1 MESLGAWTAKD
12 LPCADEGDPLALSPA
27 QMRTIGYRTI
37 DLLIERLSD
46 PDMEAMRRGR
56 PHELAELIGADV
68 PERPRPWT
76 QLMDQLD
83 DGVLTFMSRLAH
95 PSYFA
100 FIPASSTFPG
110 ALGDLITSALD
121 IDAGSWSSAAGPS
134 HLELVVLDW
143 FKQWI
148 GYPQD
153 AGGVLVSG
161 GSAANVTALAC
172 AREALVG
179 AGSDRAVIY
188 ASDQTHSSVSRAARL
203 LGFGSDQIRRLPS
216 DERYR
221 LRTDAL
227 IEAIEADVAAGNQ
240 PLIVAANAGTTNTGA
255 IDPLPE
261 LAAICRERGMWLH
274 VDAAYGGFAALT
286 GRGRRLLRGL
296 ELADS
301 VTLDPHKWLYQP
313 IECGCVLVREAGLL
327 ERAFAVAPDYLEDY
341 RGGEVDFCDRG
352 MQLTRSA
359 RALKVWLSLS
369 YFGAAAFREAID
381 RALDLARLAERLI
394 DEYPTL
400 ELLCPATLGVVCFR
414 RRLGSLDDEEQL
426 EHLNAELVT
435 RFETSGRG
443 LVSSTRLHGRY
454 AIRMC
459 VMNHTT
465 SRVNVEETLGWLA
478 SQPVAVEGGLTEMLG
493 RDDALP
499 DRRDALPER
508 RDALPERRGEA
519 QAVAGAF

>member
-1 MESLGAWTAKD
+1 ML
-12 LPCADEGDPLALSPA
+12 
-27 QMRTIGYRTI
+27 
-37 DLLIERLSD
+37 
-46 PDMEAMRRGR
+46 AMRRASR
-56 PHELAELIGADV
+56 HELSELIEPDV
-68 PERPRPWT
+68 PECPQPWT
-76 QLMDQLD
+76 HLIDQLD
-83 DGVLTFMSRLAH
+83 DSVLTFMSRLAH

-148 GYPQD
+148 GYPAT
-153 AGGVLVSG
+153 AGGALVSG

-179 AGSDRAVIY
+179 AGCQRGVIY
-188 ASDQTHSSVSRAARL
+188 TSEETHSSVLRAARL
-203 LGFGSDQIRRLPS
+203 LGFRADQVRRLPS

-227 IEAIEADVAAGNQ
+227 IAAIETDHAAGDR

-255 IDPLPE
+255 IDPLAE

-286 GRGRRLLRGL
+286 DRGRRLLRGL

-313 IECGCVLVREAGLL
+313 IECGCLLVREPGLL
-327 ERAFAVAPDYLEDY
+327 EQAFAIAPDYLEDY
-341 RGGEVDFCDRG
+341 RGSEVDFCDRG

-369 YFGAAAFREAID
+369 YFGAAAFRQAID
-381 RALDLARLAERLI
+381 RALDLARLAERLVH
-394 DEYPTL
+394 EHPTL

-414 RRLGSLDDEEQL
+414 RRLGSLRDEEQL
-426 EHLNAELVT
+426 EQLNAELVA
-435 RFETSGRG
+435 RFEASGRG

-465 SRVNVEETLGWLA
+465 SRVDVERTLGWLA
-478 SQPVAVEGGLTEMLG
+478 SQPAMIDARARTAAVPG
-493 RDDALP
+493 
-499 DRRDALPER
+499 
-508 RDALPERRGEA
+508 RRGRPVA
-519 QAVAGAF
+519 AAAVL

>member
-1 MESLGAWTAKD
+1 MERLGAWTAED
-12 LPCADEGDPLALSPA
+12 LPSRDEGDPLALSPA

-37 DLLIERLSD
+37 DLLIERLTD
-46 PDMEAMRRGR
+46 PDMLAMRRAR
-56 PHELAELIGADV
+56 PDELAELIDSDV
-68 PERPRPWT
+68 PERPRPWA
-76 QLMDQLD
+76 QLLDQLD
-83 DGVLTFMSRLAH
+83 DGALTFMSRLAH

-134 HLELVVLDW
+134 HVELVVLDW

-148 GYPQD
+148 GYPQA

-179 AGSDRAVIY
+179 AGCDRGVIY

-203 LGFGSDQIRRLPS
+203 LGFRADQVRELPS

-221 LRTDAL
+221 LRTDTL
-227 IEAIEADVAAGNQ
+227 IEAIEADVAAGLQ

-255 IDPLPE
+255 IDPLAQ

-286 GRGRRLLRGL
+286 DRGRRLLRGL
-296 ELADS
+296 EQADS

-313 IECGCVLVREAGLL
+313 IECGCVLVREPGLL
-327 ERAFAVAPDYLEDY
+327 EQAFAVAPDYLEDY

-369 YFGAAAFREAID
+369 YFGVAAFREAID

-394 DEYPTL
+394 EEHPTL
-400 ELLCPATLGVVCFR
+400 ELLCPPTLGVVCFR
-414 RRLGSLDDEEQL
+414 RRLGSVRDEERLEQL
-426 EHLNAELVT
+426 NSELVA
-435 RFETSGRG
+435 RFEASRRG

-465 SRVNVEETLGWLA
+465 AAADIERTVGWLA
-478 SQPVAVEGGLTEMLG
+478 SQPVAVEGGRTELLERPHAVSDRADLSELG
-493 RDDALP
+493 HGQPQRA
-499 DRRDALPER
+499 A
-508 RDALPERRGEA
+508 
-519 QAVAGAF
+519 AGIL